1 MKRISQSLTDPA
13 LNAAPYPFYDRLRQM
28 GELVFWEEFDMPVA
42 SSHAAVSAL
51 LRDKKFGRE
60 GPRFDVPDYLEAFYA
75 VEAHS
80 MLELEPPRHTR
91 LRKLVLHGFTSRRIK
106 TLAPMIEQLA
116 TQKIDAFPQGNFDI
130 LEHFATPIPVLV
142 IARLLG
148 VPDSMADQL
157 LRWSHAMVAMYVA
170 GRTREIEEQA
180 AQAATEFTEFMR
192 SYINERRTTPA
203 NDLIS
208 ELIAAE
214 EDGDK
219 LSTDEMI
226 TTCILLLNAGH
237 EATVHSLGN
246 GIKACLETGHVPNES
261 TPIGPLVEE
270 ILRFDPP
277 LHMFQRWAKCD
288 VEVFGHDFK
297 KGDAV
302 GLLLG
307 AANHDP
313 NVYKDPHVFEP
324 NRSGKVHTSFGGG
337 IHFCVGAPL
346 ARLEM
351 EIALGTLFQRC
362 PKLRI
367 AERPEYKP
375 AYHFHGLSKL
385 IVCAD

>member
-13 LNAAPYPFYDRLRQM
+13 LNAAPYPFYDRLRAM
-28 GELVFWEEFDMPVA
+28 GELVFWEDFAMPVA
-42 SSHAAVSAL
+42 SSHAAVSSL
-51 LRDKKFGRE
+51 LRDKNFGRE
-60 GPRFDVPDYLEAFYA
+60 GAEVEVPDHLNAFYA

-116 TQKIDAFPQGNFDI
+116 TQQINAFPQGNFDI

-148 VPDSMADQL
+148 VPDSMANLL

-170 GRTREIEEQA
+170 GRTREIENQA

-192 SYINERRTTPA
+192 SYIDERRTRPA
-203 NDLIS
+203 DDLIS

-214 EDGDK
+214 EDGDR

-246 GIKACLETGHVPNES
+246 GIKVCLENGHTPNQH

-288 VEVFGHDFK
+288 VEAFGHQFK

-313 NVYKDPHVFEP
+313 HVYENPHDFQP
-324 NRSGKVHTSFGGG
+324 NRSGKMHTSFGGG

-351 EIALGTLFQRC
+351 EIALGTLFQRH
-362 PKLRI
+362 PNLRI
-367 AERPEYKP
+367 TEPPEYKP

-385 IVCAD
+385 VVHAD